1 MEAEKDVIQKSVIS
15 CEEVFGASGGAT
27 DCENGVWMDHF
38 AVSGNILSMETKMMA
53 MDVVANELK
62 GALTII

>member
-15 CEEVFGASGGAT
+15 CKEVFGASGGAT

-38 AVSGNILSMETKMMA
+38 AVSGNIVAMETKMMA
-53 MDVVANELK
+53 MDVM
-62 GALTII
+62 